1 MPRDN
6 TPLGENEVLVDYLE
20 ELKLSLRELKSF
32 QMSSSTPD
40 MYLGLLGE
48 FAFAK
53 WLSINSVDF
62 NHKTVTEPTELKED
76 FEVFDPRR
84 TDVSVGIDVKT
95 SGIRTP
101 HAARILSI
109 EQFESIPTH
118 SSILVWTYYSS
129 WRNAVTID
137 SWSWVHSLREARLKT
152 ISAPPDFAT
161 SNDPAVDLD
170 FTETKYV
177 YELPSFLMQ
186 DIEDLKLRLKGF
198 NGGLICG

>member
-6 TPLGENEVLVDYLE
+6 SPLGENEVLVDYLS

-53 WLSINSVDF
+53 WLSSNSIDF
-62 NHKTVTEPTELKED
+62 SHKTVTEPSELRED

-84 TDVSVGIDVKT
+84 TGISVGIDVKT

-101 HAARILSI
+101 HASRILSV

-118 SSILVWTYYSS
+118 SSILVWTFYSS

-137 SWSWVHSLREARLKT
+137 SWSWVHSLGEARLKA

-177 YELPSFLMQ
+177 YELPSFLMH

-198 NGGLICG
+198 NGGLMPD